1 MEGVRQQYIDMVGRF
16 KEQSKRSVTR
26 IKMILAFTSWYRQKQ
41 DTLTEEEKEYLLGK
55 IMPRFVVAGLSS
67 VTTLSIIVAGIFASI
82 L

>member
-41 DTLTEEEKEYLLGK
+41 DTLTEEEKEYLQSN
-55 IMPRFVVAGLSS
+55 ICQIRESEYHY
-67 VTTLSIIVAGIFASI
+67 
-82 L
+82 